1 MLNITGIIANIA
13 TILFCLYV
21 IYAMVKSIVIT
32 FIRWIHLANSKTFDI
47 LNEKSKLYKM
57 GYKKAASVLF
67 REYWDKV
74 MGY

>member
-1 MLNITGIIANIA
+1 MWYITGVFINIA
-13 TILFCLYV
+13 VIFICLFIV
-21 IYAMVKSIVIT
+21 YAMTVPFIIT

-47 LNEKSKLYKM
+47 LNEKSKLHKM

-74 MGY
+74 RGY